1 MMDITGKE
9 APMKE
14 HRTWRHL
21 LAAFAVSSG
30 VVLTGTV
37 LAQDKSAGCIQAG
50 APKKLDGQVVQIDPD
65 QGKVTMRESNGATH
79 DFRASPETLR
89 SYKVGDRIQ
98 ATLRPGQ
105 ECEKPAS

>member
-1 MMDITGKE
+1 MTEQK
-9 APMKE
+9 
-14 HRTWRHL
+14 TWRRL
-21 LAAFAVSSG
+21 LAAFAASSV

-37 LAQDKSAGCIQAG
+37 LAQEKPAGCIQAG
-50 APKKLDGQVVQIDPD
+50 APKKMEGQVVQIDPD
-65 QGKVTMRESNGATH
+65 QGKVTVRESNGATH

-105 ECEKPAS
+105 ECKKSAS